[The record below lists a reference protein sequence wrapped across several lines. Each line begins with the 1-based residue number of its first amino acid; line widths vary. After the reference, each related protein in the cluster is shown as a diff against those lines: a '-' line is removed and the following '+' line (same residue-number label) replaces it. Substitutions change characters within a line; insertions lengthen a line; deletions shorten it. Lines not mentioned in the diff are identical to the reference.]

1 MSQWLIFSLLAGG
14 LWGVWGFMGKVA
26 TQHLPP
32 QGVYLIGM
40 LGYLPVAGFLL
51 AAQGVK
57 IPWHPWGW
65 GAAFGAGLS
74 TAVGLFCF
82 FRALALGKAAL
93 VVPLTAMYPV
103 VTVVLSWLFLKESI
117 TLRHL
122 AGVVLALVA
131 VWLLSE

>member
-1 MSQWLIFSLLAGG
+1 
-14 LWGVWGFMGKVA
+14 MGKVA